1 VLAENSYTI
10 KSVKYL
16 IILLVRTTR
25 MVKKIAALILA
36 SIVAILGYSTYLWVT
51 QPVLI
56 APTPYHINVDYQNE
70 TDLAEGAH
78 VLILGDRLGKSLEPY
93 LPKMVNNLS
102 KKLKDPLR
110 VINWSKS
117 HESLGRSLAKLK
129 SLKVL
134 PKMIVYLG
142 SSEEFYEKRFETK
155 DSVKILENVAKFRQ
169 ENISTLLYTFPPISK
184 LIYAPVDFLTL
195 GKTIEKDPGHLNSR
209 LQQQRMEVTFNLFE
223 VELDEF
229 VSIAKEKGSYL
240 LLVAPPL
247 NLEIAPLKACANA
260 TTESLESYQRAIEK
274 RLDKGGHKVLLK
286 EIRKLSETSIGN
298 SRTYHLLGRAA
309 LGSGY
314 YEEARRAFVNASAY
328 DCGNW
333 RTHPVFNSLIKAKSK
348 SSGSAI
354 IDFDEIVNR
363 HLGLNELFLNDHF
376 PQGIYYGHFI
386 EELEQAIKVKFKL

>member
-1 VLAENSYTI
+1 
-10 KSVKYL
+10 
-16 IILLVRTTR
+16 

-36 SIVAILGYSTYLWVT
+36 CIVAILGYSIYLWVT

-56 APTPYHINVDYQNE
+56 APTPYHVEVDYKNQS
-70 TDLAEGAH
+70 DLAEGAH
-78 VLILGDRLGKSLEPY
+78 VLILGDRLGKSLVPY
-93 LPKMVNNLS
+93 TPKMVENLS
-102 KKLKDPLR
+102 ENLKDPLR
-110 VINWSKS
+110 IINWSED

-142 SSEEFYEKRFETK
+142 ASEEFYEKRFETK
-155 DSVKILENVAKFRQ
+155 DSADILLNVSKFKQ

-195 GKTIEKDPGHLNSR
+195 GKTIIKDPGDLNSR
-209 LQQQRMEVTFNLFE
+209 LQQKRMEVTFNLFE

-229 VSIAKEKGSYL
+229 ISYAKEKGSHL
-240 LLVAPPL
+240 LLITAPL
-247 NLEIAPLKACANA
+247 NLEIAPLKACGNS
-260 TTESLESYQRAIEK
+260 TTESLESYQRALESK
-274 RLDKGGHKVLLK
+274 LDKGAHKVLLK

-298 SRTYHLLGRAA
+298 SKTYHLLGRAA
-309 LGSGY
+309 LGSGN
-314 YEEARRAFVNASAY
+314 YEEARSAFINASAY

-333 RTHPVFNSLIKAKSK
+333 RAHPVFNSLIKAKSK
-348 SSGSAI
+348 SSGSAF

-376 PQGIYYGHFI
+376 PQSIYYGHFI
-386 EELEQAIKVKFKL
+386 EELEQTIKVKFKL